1 MSTTVALPAARFPA
15 LGTTAEVLVTDSA
28 ALPHAE
34 QVVRD
39 HVQALDEACSRF
51 RPDSELS
58 RLHDR
63 AGTAVT
69 VGAMLFE
76 ALQVAF
82 RAAELTDGLVDPTV
96 GRAVCAMGYDRDFAL
111 LEPDGPL
118 PAVPDGPAPGWWR
131 VGMDAEHRRV
141 VLPRGVLLD
150 LGATAKAWA
159 ADQAAARAAAATGCG
174 TLVALGGDVAVAGP
188 PPEGGWLI
196 TAADDVTIGIHSG
209 GVATSGTDRRAWR
222 RAGRQVHHITDPRTG
237 DVPAAVWRTVTV
249 AAGSCLDANT
259 ASTAAIVLGSQAP
272 DWLTER
278 RLPARLV
285 DEQGVVTLVAGW
297 PSETPTADPP

>member
-1 MSTTVALPAARFPA
+1 MSTAAVLPAASFPA
-15 LGTTAEVLVTDSA
+15 LGTTAEVLVTDTA
-28 ALPHAE
+28 ELAHAE
-34 QVVRD
+34 RVVRD
-39 HVQALDEACSRF
+39 HVQALDEKCSRF

-63 AGTAVT
+63 AGSAVAVST
-69 VGAMLFE
+69 MLFE

-96 GRAVCAMGYDRDFAL
+96 GQAVRAMGYDRDFAL
-111 LEPDGPL
+111 LDPDGPL
-118 PAVPDGPAPGWWR
+118 PAIPDGPAPGWWR
-131 VGMDAEHRRV
+131 VRLDAEHRRV

-159 ADQAAARAAAATGCG
+159 ADQAAARVAAATGCG

-196 TAADDVTIGIHSG
+196 TIADGVTISIRSG

-222 RAGRQVHHITDPRTG
+222 RAGRRVHHITDPRTG

-249 AAGSCLDANT
+249 VAGSCLDANT
-259 ASTAAIVLGSQAP
+259 ASTAAILLGTQAP

-285 DEQGVVTLVAGW
+285 SEEDVVTLVAGW
-297 PSETPTADPP
+297 PFETSAVNRS